1 MRNAK
6 SANNFRVGE
15 VRQNLADRP
24 FVRSGTLAQSA
35 RRDSFDQAFEF
46 LCCGGLHG

>member
-1 MRNAK
+1 MRMRK
-6 SANNFRVGE
+6 PPTISVSARCA
-15 VRQNLADRP
+15 RISLTDP